1 MLKRRKEDKK
11 QEREK
16 DRECR
21 RPKSEKRVEKSPAR
35 VEGYGGFFLRPEG
48 LCEIG
53 EWDGVMWNNKKKERI
68 EKIAKKWVRILN
80 TVKMVVC
87 KIRRWW

>member
-1 MLKRRKEDKK
+1 MKRRKEDKK

-48 LCEIG
+48 LCEID
-53 EWDGVMWNNKKKERI
+53 EWDGVMWNNKKKKDRKNSKEMGENI
-68 EKIAKKWVRILN
+68 EHGEDGC
-80 TVKMVVC
+80 M
-87 KIRRWW
+87 